1 MNNIELL
8 APAGN
13 LSRLKVALAYGAD
26 AVYAGGDSFSLRVRA
41 KNFSDEDLAE
51 AIRYT
56 REKGK
61 KIYIALNVIPHND
74 DIEQLVEY
82 IKKLQKLSPDA
93 FIISDLGAFSLAKEY
108 APEIPIHIS
117 TQANNVNY
125 KTVDMWHKL
134 GAERVVLA
142 RELSF
147 SEIKEIRDKASPEV
161 ELEAFIH
168 GAMCISYSGRCLLS
182 GYMTGRES
190 NSGDCA
196 HPCRWNYTLMEE
208 KRPGEHFPVYENDR
222 GTFIFNSKDMCMIE
236 YIPELMNSG
245 VTSFKIEGRVK
256 TEFYVATVVGA
267 YRRAIDEYLKNP
279 KDYKFNPEWLDELSK
294 VSNRGYT
301 TGFWLGKTDL
311 TSQNTTDGGYVRTYD
326 LAALFERN
334 ENGKCVF
341 TQKNKL
347 SVGDTIEIMSPD
359 AEPFIYTIDKM
370 WDENDEKIQDA
381 PHPLQ
386 IFKLNLGI
394 DLPEFSMIRK
404 KTNGG
409 NQDV

>member
-41 KNFSDEDLAE
+41 KNFTEEELAE
-51 AIRYT
+51 GIRYT
-56 REKGK
+56 HELGK
-61 KIYIALNVIPHND
+61 KFYLALNVIPHND
-74 DIEQLVEY
+74 DIEDFIEY
-82 IKKLQKLSPDA
+82 IKWVKTLKPDA
-93 FIISDLGAFSLAKEY
+93 FIISDLGAFNIAKEY
-108 APEIPIHIS
+108 APEIPIHVS

-125 KTVDMWHKL
+125 MTVDSWHKM

-142 RELSF
+142 RELSL
-147 SEIKEIRDKASPEV
+147 SEVKTIREKTDKSL

-236 YIPELMNSG
+236 YIPELINSG

-256 TEFYVATVVGA
+256 TEFYVATVIGV
-267 YRRAIDEYLKNP
+267 YRRAIDAYLKDPEN
-279 KDYKFNPEWLDELSK
+279 YNFNTDWIDELSK

-301 TGFWLGKTDL
+301 TGFWFGKPDNTA
-311 TSQNTTDGGYVRTYD
+311 QNTTDGGYVRNYD
-326 LAALFERN
+326 LAALFEKN

-341 TQKNKL
+341 TQKNKI
-347 SVGDTIEIMSPD
+347 SVGDVVEVMLPD
-359 AEPFIYTIDKM
+359 SEPFSFTIDKM
-370 WDENDEKIQDA
+370 WDEDDNEIESA
-381 PHPLQ
+381 PHPMQ
-386 IFKLNLGI
+386 IFKINLGKE
-394 DLPEFSMIRK
+394 LPEFSMLRK

-409 NQDV
+409 L

>member
-41 KNFSDEDLAE
+41 KNFTDEELEE

-56 REKGK
+56 HSLGK
-61 KIYIALNVIPHND
+61 KFYLALNVIPHNED
-74 DIEQLVEY
+74 LDNFIEY
-82 IKKLQKLSPDA
+82 IKKVKNFSPDA

-125 KTVDMWHKL
+125 KTVDMWHSL

-142 RELSF
+142 RELSLDEVKTIREKTNP
-147 SEIKEIRDKASPEV
+147 EI
-161 ELEAFIH
+161 ELEVFIH

-196 HPCRWNYTLMEE
+196 HPCRWKYTLMEE
-208 KRPGEHFPVYENDR
+208 KREGEYFPVYENDR
-222 GTFIFNSKDMCMIE
+222 GTFVFNSKDMCMIE
-236 YIPELMNSG
+236 HIPELMTSG
-245 VTSFKIEGRVK
+245 VKSFKIEGRVK
-256 TEFYVATVVGA
+256 TEFYVATVVGV

-279 KDYKFNPEWLDELSK
+279 DGYKFNKNWLDELSK

-301 TGFWLGKTDL
+301 TGFWLGKTDE
-311 TSQNTTDGGYVRTYD
+311 TSQNTEDGGYVRTYD
-326 LAALFERN
+326 LAALFEKN

-347 SVGDTIEIMSPD
+347 SVGDTVEIMVPNG
-359 AEPFIYTIDKM
+359 EPFSFTIDKM
-370 WDENDEKIQDA
+370 WDENNDEIDTA

-386 IFKLNLGI
+386 VFKLDLGCE
-394 DLPEFSMIRK
+394 LPEFSMMRK

-409 NQDV
+409 E

>member
-1 MNNIELL
+1 MNKIELL

-13 LSRLKVALAYGAD
+13 LSRLKIALAYGAD

-41 KNFSDEDLAE
+41 KNFTDEELAE
-51 AIRYT
+51 GIRYT
-56 REKGK
+56 HSLGK
-61 KIYIALNVIPHND
+61 KFYLALNVIPHND
-74 DIEQLVEY
+74 DIEALIEY
-82 IKKLQKLSPDA
+82 IKQIKELKPDA
-93 FIISDLGAFSLAKEY
+93 FIISDLGAFNLAKEY
-108 APEIPIHIS
+108 APEIPIHVS

-125 KTVDMWHKL
+125 MTVESWHKM

-147 SEIKEIRDKASPEV
+147 DEVKTIREKTSPDL

-208 KRPGEHFPVYENDR
+208 KRPGEYFPVYENDR

-236 YIPELMNSG
+236 HIPELINSG
-245 VTSFKIEGRVK
+245 ITSFKIEGRVK
-256 TEFYVATVVGA
+256 TEYYVATVVGA
-267 YRRAIDEYLKNP
+267 YRRAIDSYLSDP
-279 KDYKFNPEWLDELSK
+279 EGYKFNPEWLTEVSK

-301 TGFWLGKTDL
+301 TGFWFKKPDAN
-311 TSQNTTDGGYVRTYD
+311 SQNTVDGGYVRTYD
-326 LAALFERN
+326 LAALFEKN

-341 TQKNKL
+341 VQKNKL
-347 SVGDTIEIMSPD
+347 TVGDTVEVMTPD
-359 AEPFIYTIDKM
+359 GEPFTFKINKI
-370 WDENDEKIQDA
+370 WDENDSKIQSA
-381 PHPLQ
+381 PHPMQ
-386 IFKLNLGI
+386 IFKLDIGKE
-394 DLPEFSMIRK
+394 LPEFSMLRK
-404 KTNGG
+404 KTEG
-409 NQDV
+409 DL

>member
-13 LSRLKVALAYGAD
+13 LSRLKVALAFGAD

-41 KNFSDEDLAE
+41 KNFTEEELAE
-51 AIRYT
+51 GIRYT
-56 REKGK
+56 HELGK
-61 KIYIALNVIPHND
+61 KFYLALNVIPHND
-74 DIEQLVEY
+74 DIEDFIEY
-82 IKKLQKLSPDA
+82 IKWVKTLKPDA
-93 FIISDLGAFSLAKEY
+93 FIISDLGAFNIAKRY
-108 APEIPIHIS
+108 APEIPIHVS

-125 KTVDMWHKL
+125 MTVDSWHKL

-142 RELSF
+142 RELSL
-147 SEIKEIRDKASPEV
+147 SEVKTIREKTDKSL

-208 KRPGEHFPVYENDR
+208 KRPGEHFPVFENDR

-236 YIPELMNSG
+236 HIPELVNSG
-245 VTSFKIEGRVK
+245 ITSFKIEGRVK
-256 TEFYVATVVGA
+256 TEFYVATVVGV
-267 YRRAIDEYLKNP
+267 YRRAIDAYLKDPEN
-279 KDYKFNPEWLDELSK
+279 YKFNPNCIDELSK

-301 TGFWLGKTDL
+301 TGFWFGKPDNTA
-311 TSQNTTDGGYVRTYD
+311 QNTTDGGYVRNYD
-326 LAALFERN
+326 LAALFEKN

-341 TQKNKL
+341 TQKNKI
-347 SVGDTIEIMSPD
+347 SVGDVVEVMLPNS
-359 AEPFIYTIDKM
+359 EPFSYTIDKM
-370 WDENDEKIQDA
+370 WDEDDNEIESA
-381 PHPLQ
+381 PHPMQ
-386 IFKLNLGI
+386 IFKINLGKN
-394 DLPEFSMIRK
+394 LPDFSMLRK

-409 NQDV
+409 L

>member
-1 MNNIELL
+1 MNKIELL

-13 LSRLKVALAYGAD
+13 LSRLKIALAYGAD

-41 KNFSDEDLAE
+41 KNFTDEELAE
-51 AIRYT
+51 GIRHT
-56 REKGK
+56 HSLGK
-61 KIYIALNVIPHND
+61 KFYLALNVIPHNE
-74 DIEQLVEY
+74 DIDTLIEY
-82 IKKLQKLSPDA
+82 IKQVKELSPDA
-93 FIISDLGAFSLAKEY
+93 FIISDLGAFNIAKEY
-108 APEIPIHIS
+108 APEIPIHVS

-125 KTVDMWHKL
+125 MTVDSWHKM

-147 SEIKEIRDKASPEV
+147 DEVKTIREKTSPDL

-236 YIPELMNSG
+236 HIPQLINSG

-256 TEFYVATVVGA
+256 TEYYVATVVGA
-267 YRRAIDEYLKNP
+267 YRRAIDSYMENP
-279 KDYKFNPEWLDELSK
+279 EGYKFNPMWLEELSK

-301 TGFWLGKTDL
+301 TGFWLGKPDEN
-311 TSQNTTDGGYVRTYD
+311 SQNTVDGGYIRTYD
-326 LAALFERN
+326 LAALFVKN

-341 TQKNKL
+341 TQKNKI
-347 SVGDTIEIMSPD
+347 SVGDTVEVMTPGK
-359 AEPFIYTIDKM
+359 EPFSYVVKNI
-370 WDENDEKIQDA
+370 WDENDTKIESV
-381 PHPLQ
+381 PHPMQ
-386 IFKLNLGI
+386 TFKLDIGF
-394 DLPEFSMIRK
+394 DLPEFSMLRK

-409 NQDV
+409 I

>member
-1 MNNIELL
+1 MKNIELL
-8 APAGN
+8 APVGN
-13 LSRLKVALAYGAD
+13 LSRLKIALAYGAD

-41 KNFSDEDLAE
+41 KNFTDDELAE
-51 AIRYT
+51 GIRYT
-56 REKGK
+56 HSLNK
-61 KIYIALNVIPHND
+61 KFYLALNVIPHND
-74 DIEQLVEY
+74 DIEELISY
-82 IKKLQKLSPDA
+82 IKYIKDLKPDA
-93 FIISDLGAFSLAKEY
+93 FIISDLGAFNIARKF
-108 APEIPIHIS
+108 APEIPVHIS

-125 KTVDMWHKL
+125 MTVDAWHKM

-147 SEIKEIRDKASPEV
+147 DEVRTIRKKTSPDL

-236 YIPELMNSG
+236 HIPELINSG
-245 VTSFKIEGRVK
+245 ISSFKIEGRVK
-256 TEFYVATVVGA
+256 TEYYVATVVGV
-267 YRRAIDEYLKNP
+267 YRRAIDSYLSDPDNFIFDNAWK
-279 KDYKFNPEWLDELSK
+279 EELSK

-301 TGFWLGKTDL
+301 TGFWLNKPDEN
-311 TSQNTTDGGYVRTYD
+311 SQNTVDGGYIRTYD
-326 LAALFERN
+326 LAALFK
-334 ENGKCVF
+334 ENKDGKCVF
-341 TQKNKL
+341 VQKNKL
-347 SVGDTIEIMSPD
+347 SVGDVVEVMSPL
-359 AEPFIYTIDKM
+359 AEPFSFKIDKI
-370 WDENDEKIQDA
+370 WDENDTEIESA
-381 PHPLQ
+381 PHPMQ
-386 IFKLNLGI
+386 EFKLDIGRE
-394 DLPEFSMIRK
+394 LPEFSMLRK

-409 NQDV
+409 E

>member
-1 MNNIELL
+1 MNKIELL

-13 LSRLKVALAYGAD
+13 LSRLKIALAYGAD

-41 KNFSDEDLAE
+41 KNFTDEELAE
-51 AIRYT
+51 GIRYT
-56 REKGK
+56 HSLGK
-61 KIYIALNVIPHND
+61 KFYLALNVIPHND
-74 DIEQLVEY
+74 DIDSFIEY
-82 IKKLQKLSPDA
+82 IKQVKELKPDA
-93 FIISDLGAFSLAKEY
+93 FIISDLGAFNLAKEY
-108 APEIPIHIS
+108 APQIPIHVS

-125 KTVDMWHKL
+125 MTVDSWHKM

-147 SEIKEIRDKASPEV
+147 DEVKTIREKTSPDL

-208 KRPGEHFPVYENDR
+208 KRPGEYFPVYENDR

-236 YIPELMNSG
+236 HIPELINSG
-245 VTSFKIEGRVK
+245 ITSFKIEGRVK
-256 TEFYVATVVGA
+256 TEYYVATVVGA
-267 YRRAIDEYLKNP
+267 YRRAIDAYLLDP
-279 KDYKFNPEWLDELSK
+279 AGYKFNPEWLTELSK

-301 TGFWLGKTDL
+301 TGFWFNKPDAN
-311 TSQNTTDGGYVRTYD
+311 SQNTVDGGYVRTYD
-326 LAALFERN
+326 LAALFEKN

-341 TQKNKL
+341 VQKNKL
-347 SVGDTIEIMSPD
+347 TIGDTVEVMTPD
-359 AEPFIYTIDKM
+359 SEPFTFKINKI
-370 WDENDEKIQDA
+370 WDENDLEIQSA
-381 PHPLQ
+381 PHPMQ
-386 IFKLNLGI
+386 IFKLDIGKE
-394 DLPEFSMIRK
+394 LPEFSMLRK
-404 KTNGG
+404 KTEG
-409 NQDV
+409 DL

>member
-1 MNNIELL
+1 MKNIELL

-41 KNFSDEDLAE
+41 KNFTDEELEE

-56 REKGK
+56 HSLGK
-61 KIYIALNVIPHND
+61 KFYLALNVIPHNED
-74 DIEQLVEY
+74 LDEFAHYVKNV
-82 IKKLQKLSPDA
+82 KKLKPDA
-93 FIISDLGAFSLAKEY
+93 FIISDLGAFSLAKEH

-125 KTVDMWHKL
+125 KTVDMWHSL

-147 SEIKEIRDKASPEV
+147 DEVREIRNKTSPDV

-208 KRPGEHFPVYENDR
+208 KRPGEYFPVYENDR

-236 YIPELMNSG
+236 HIPELISSG

-256 TEFYVATVVGA
+256 TEFYVATVIGA

-279 KDYKFNPEWLDELSK
+279 DGYKFDKKWLEELSK

-301 TGFWLGKTDL
+301 TGFWLGKTDE
-311 TSQNTTDGGYVRTYD
+311 TSQNTEDGGYVRTYD
-326 LAALFERN
+326 LAALFEKN

-347 SVGDTIEIMSPD
+347 SVGDTVEIMVPKG
-359 AEPFIYTIDKM
+359 EPFSFTIDKM
-370 WDENDEKIQDA
+370 WDENNEEIDTA

-386 IFKLNLGI
+386 VFKLDLGRE
-394 DLPEFSMIRK
+394 LPEFSMMRK

-409 NQDV
+409 E

>member
-13 LSRLKVALAYGAD
+13 LSRLKIALAYGAD

-41 KNFSDEDLAE
+41 KNFSDEELLE

-56 REKGK
+56 HEKGK
-61 KIYIALNVIPHND
+61 KFYLALNVIPHNEDID
-74 DIEQLVEY
+74 DLIEY
-82 IKKLQKLSPDA
+82 IKKMKEFKPDA
-93 FIISDLGAFSLAKEY
+93 FIISDLGVFNIAKEY

-125 KTVDMWHKL
+125 MTVDAWHKM

-147 SEIKEIRDKASPEV
+147 DEVKTIREKTNPKL

-182 GYMTGRES
+182 SYMTGRES

-196 HPCRWNYTLMEE
+196 HPCRWQYTLMEE
-208 KRPGEHFPVYENDR
+208 KRPNEYFPVYENDR

-236 YIPELMNSG
+236 YIPELVNSG

-256 TEFYVATVVGA
+256 TEFYVATVIGV
-267 YRRAIDEYLKNP
+267 YRRAIDTYLKDPENF
-279 KDYKFNPEWLDELSK
+279 KFNPLWLEELSK

-301 TGFWLGKTDL
+301 TGFWLKKPDNN
-311 TSQNTTDGGYVRTYD
+311 SQNVVDGGYVRTYD

-347 SVGDTIEIMSPD
+347 SLGDTVEVMLPNG
-359 AEPFIYTIDKM
+359 EPFSFVIDKM
-370 WDENDEKIQDA
+370 WDEDDKEIETA
-381 PHPLQ
+381 PHPMQ
-386 IFKLNLGI
+386 IFKLSLGRE
-394 DLPEFSMIRK
+394 LPEFSMLRK
-404 KTNGG
+404 SVQGGQNG
-409 NQDV
+409 

>member
-41 KNFSDEDLAE
+41 KNFSDEELAE

-56 REKGK
+56 HKKGK

-74 DIEQLVEY
+74 DIEEFIEY
-82 IKKLQKLSPDA
+82 VKKIKELKPDA
-93 FIISDLGAFSLAKEY
+93 FIISDLGAFSLAKEH

-125 KTVDMWHKL
+125 KTVDMWHSL

-147 SEIKEIRDKASPEV
+147 DEVKTIRKKTSPDV

-236 YIPELMNSG
+236 HIPELINSG

-256 TEFYVATVVGA
+256 TEFYVATVVGV

-279 KDYKFNPEWLDELSK
+279 DGYKFNPEWFDELSK

-301 TGFWLGKTDL
+301 TGFWLGKTDAN
-311 TSQNTTDGGYVRTYD
+311 SQNTTDGGYVRTYD
-326 LAALFERN
+326 LAALFEKN

-341 TQKNKL
+341 VQKNKL
-347 SVGDTIEIMSPD
+347 SVGDTVEIMSPN
-359 AEPFIYTIDKM
+359 AEPFSYTIDKM
-370 WDENDEKIQDA
+370 WDGNDEEIMDA

-386 IFKLNLGI
+386 IFKLDLG
-394 DLPEFSMIRK
+394 LELAEFSMIRK

-409 NQDV
+409 N

>member
-13 LSRLKVALAYGAD
+13 LSRLKIALAYGAD

-41 KNFSDEDLAE
+41 KNFSDEELAE
-51 AIRYT
+51 GIRYT
-56 REKGK
+56 HSKGK
-61 KIYIALNVIPHND
+61 KFYLALNVIPHNE
-74 DIEQLVEY
+74 DIENFIEY
-82 IKKLQKLSPDA
+82 IKQVKELKPDA
-93 FIISDLGAFSLAKEY
+93 FIISDLGAFNLAKEY
-108 APEIPIHIS
+108 APEIPIHVS

-125 KTVDMWHKL
+125 MTVDSWHKM

-147 SEIKEIRDKASPEV
+147 EEVKTIREKTNPKL
-161 ELEAFIH
+161 ELEAFVH

-236 YIPELMNSG
+236 HIPELINSG

-256 TEFYVATVVGA
+256 TEFYVATVVGV
-267 YRRAIDEYLKNP
+267 YRRAIDAYLKDPENF
-279 KDYKFNPEWLDELSK
+279 KFNPLWLEELSK

-301 TGFWLGKTDL
+301 TGFWLGKPDGN
-311 TSQNTTDGGYVRTYD
+311 SQNTTDGGYVRTYD
-326 LAALFERN
+326 LAALFECN

-347 SVGDTIEIMSPD
+347 SVGDTVEVMVPNG
-359 AEPFIYTIDKM
+359 EPFSFTIDKM
-370 WDENDEKIQDA
+370 WDEEDNEIENA
-381 PHPLQ
+381 PHPMQ
-386 IFKLNLGI
+386 KFKLDLGR
-394 DLPEFSMIRK
+394 DLPEFSMLRK
-404 KTNGG
+404 TSNGG
-409 NQDV
+409 QNV

>member
-1 MNNIELL
+1 MKNIELL

-41 KNFSDEDLAE
+41 KNFTDEELAE

-56 REKGK
+56 HAAGK
-61 KIYIALNVIPHND
+61 KFYLALNVIPHNE
-74 DIEQLVEY
+74 DIDLFIEY
-82 IKKLQKLSPDA
+82 IKQVKELKPDA
-93 FIISDLGAFSLAKEY
+93 FIISDLGAFNLAKEH
-108 APEIPIHIS
+108 APEIPIHVS

-125 KTVDMWHKL
+125 ATVDSWHKM

-147 SEIKEIRDKASPEV
+147 DEVHTIREKTSPEL

-208 KRPGEHFPVYENDR
+208 KRPGEHFPVFENDR

-236 YIPELMNSG
+236 YIPELINSG

-256 TEFYVATVVGA
+256 TEFYVATVVSV
-267 YRRAIDEYLKNP
+267 YRRAIDAYLNDPEGYSFKQ
-279 KDYKFNPEWLDELSK
+279 EWLDELCK

-301 TGFWLGKTDL
+301 TGFWLKKPDEN
-311 TSQNTTDGGYVRTYD
+311 SQNTVDGGYIRTYD
-326 LAALFERN
+326 LAALFEKN
-334 ENGKCVF
+334 ENGKCMFV
-341 TQKNKL
+341 QKNKL
-347 SVGDTIEIMSPD
+347 SVGDTVEVMSPGSE
-359 AEPFIYTIDKM
+359 AFTFTIDEM
-370 WDENDEKIQDA
+370 WDEEDSPIESA
-381 PHPLQ
+381 PHPMQ
-386 IFKLNLGI
+386 VFKLNIGKE
-394 DLPEFSMIRK
+394 LPEFSMLRK
-404 KTNGG
+404 KTVGG
-409 NQDV
+409 I

>member
-1 MNNIELL
+1 MNKIELL

-13 LSRLKVALAYGAD
+13 LSRLKIALAYGAD

-41 KNFSDEDLAE
+41 KNFTDEELAE
-51 AIRYT
+51 GIRYT
-56 REKGK
+56 HSLGK
-61 KIYIALNVIPHND
+61 KFYLALNVIPHND
-74 DIEQLVEY
+74 DIESFIEY
-82 IKKLQKLSPDA
+82 LKQVKELKPDA
-93 FIISDLGAFSLAKEY
+93 FIISDLGAFNLAKEY
-108 APEIPIHIS
+108 APEIPIHVS

-125 KTVDMWHKL
+125 MTVDSWHKM

-147 SEIKEIRDKASPEV
+147 DEVKTIREKTSPDL

-208 KRPGEHFPVYENDR
+208 KRPGEYFPVYENDR

-236 YIPELMNSG
+236 HIPELINSG
-245 VTSFKIEGRVK
+245 ITSFKIEGRVK
-256 TEFYVATVVGA
+256 TEYYVATVVGA
-267 YRRAIDEYLKNP
+267 YRRAIDSYLSDP
-279 KDYKFNPEWLDELSK
+279 EGYKFNPEWLTEVSK

-301 TGFWLGKTDL
+301 TGFWFNKPDAN
-311 TSQNTTDGGYVRTYD
+311 SQNTVDGGYVRTYD
-326 LAALFERN
+326 LAALFEKN

-341 TQKNKL
+341 VQKNKL
-347 SVGDTIEIMSPD
+347 TVGDTVEVMTPD
-359 AEPFIYTIDKM
+359 GEPFTFKINKI
-370 WDENDEKIQDA
+370 WDENDSKIQSA
-381 PHPLQ
+381 PHPMQ
-386 IFKLNLGI
+386 IFKLDIGKE
-394 DLPEFSMIRK
+394 LPEFSMLRK
-404 KTNGG
+404 KTEG
-409 NQDV
+409 DL

>member
-41 KNFSDEDLAE
+41 KNFTDEELAE

-56 REKGK
+56 HEKGK
-61 KIYIALNVIPHND
+61 KIYIALNIIPHND
-74 DIEQLVEY
+74 DIDEFIEY
-82 IKKLQKLSPDA
+82 IKKIKVLKPDA
-93 FIISDLGAFSLAKEY
+93 FIISDLGAFSLAKEH

-147 SEIKEIRDKASPEV
+147 DEVREIRKKTSLDV

-182 GYMTGRES
+182 SYMTGRES

-208 KRPGEHFPVYENDR
+208 KREGEYFPVYENDR
-222 GTFIFNSKDMCMIE
+222 GTYIFNSKDMCMIE
-236 YIPELMNSG
+236 YIPELINSG

-279 KDYKFNPEWLDELSK
+279 DGYKFNPKWIDELSK

-301 TGFWLGKTDL
+301 TGFWLGKTDCD
-311 TSQNTTDGGYVRTYD
+311 SQNTTNGGYVRTYD
-326 LAALFERN
+326 LAALFEKN
-334 ENGKCVF
+334 ENGKCIF

-347 SVGDTIEIMSPD
+347 SVGDTVEIMSPNK
-359 AEPFIYTIDKM
+359 EPFSYTIHKM
-370 WDENDEKIQDA
+370 WDENDEEICEA

-386 IFKLNLGI
+386 ILKLDLGM
-394 DLPEFSMIRK
+394 DLEEFSMIRK

-409 NQDV
+409 N

>member
-41 KNFSDEDLAE
+41 KNFTEEELAE
-51 AIRYT
+51 GIRYT
-56 REKGK
+56 HELGK
-61 KIYIALNVIPHND
+61 KFYLALNVIPHND
-74 DIEQLVEY
+74 DIEDFIEY
-82 IKKLQKLSPDA
+82 IKWVKTLKPDA
-93 FIISDLGAFSLAKEY
+93 FIISDLGAFNIAKEY
-108 APEIPIHIS
+108 APEIPIHVS

-125 KTVDMWHKL
+125 MTVDSWHKM

-142 RELSF
+142 RELSL
-147 SEIKEIRDKASPEV
+147 SEVKTIREKTDKSL

-236 YIPELMNSG
+236 HIPELINSG

-256 TEFYVATVVGA
+256 TEFYVATVIGV
-267 YRRAIDEYLKNP
+267 YRRAIDAYLKDPEN
-279 KDYKFNPEWLDELSK
+279 YNFNTDWMDELSK

-301 TGFWLGKTDL
+301 TGFWFGKPDNTA
-311 TSQNTTDGGYVRTYD
+311 QNTTDGGYVRNYD
-326 LAALFERN
+326 LAALFEKS

-341 TQKNKL
+341 TQKNKI
-347 SVGDTIEIMSPD
+347 SVGDVVEVMLPD
-359 AEPFIYTIDKM
+359 SEPFSFTIDKM
-370 WDENDEKIQDA
+370 WDEDDNEIESA
-381 PHPLQ
+381 PHPMQ
-386 IFKLNLGI
+386 IFKINLGKE
-394 DLPEFSMIRK
+394 LPEFSMLRK

-409 NQDV
+409 L

>member
-1 MNNIELL
+1 MKNIELL

-41 KNFSDEDLAE
+41 KNFTDEELAE

-56 REKGK
+56 HAAGK
-61 KIYIALNVIPHND
+61 KFYLALNVIPHNE
-74 DIEQLVEY
+74 DIDLFIEY
-82 IKKLQKLSPDA
+82 IKQVKELKPDA
-93 FIISDLGAFSLAKEY
+93 FIISDLGAFNLAKEH
-108 APEIPIHIS
+108 APEIPIHVS

-125 KTVDMWHKL
+125 ATVDSWHKM

-147 SEIKEIRDKASPEV
+147 DEVHTIREKTSPEL

-190 NSGDCA
+190 KSGDGA

-208 KRPGEHFPVYENDR
+208 KRPGEHFPVFENDR

-236 YIPELMNSG
+236 YIPELINSG

-256 TEFYVATVVGA
+256 TEFYVATVVSV
-267 YRRAIDEYLKNP
+267 YRRAIDAYLNDP
-279 KDYKFNPEWLDELSK
+279 KGYSFKQEWLDELCK

-301 TGFWLGKTDL
+301 TGFWLKKPDEN
-311 TSQNTTDGGYVRTYD
+311 SQNTVDGGYIRTYD
-326 LAALFERN
+326 LAALFETN

-341 TQKNKL
+341 VQKNKL
-347 SVGDTIEIMSPD
+347 SVGDTVEVMSPGNE
-359 AEPFIYTIDKM
+359 AFTFTIDKM
-370 WDENDEKIQDA
+370 WDEEDSPIESA
-381 PHPLQ
+381 PHPMQL
-386 IFKLNLGI
+386 FKLNIGKE
-394 DLPEFSMIRK
+394 LPEFSMLRK
-404 KTNGG
+404 KTVGG
-409 NQDV
+409 I

>member
-13 LSRLKVALAYGAD
+13 LSRLKIALAYGAD

-41 KNFSDEDLAE
+41 KNFTDEELAE
-51 AIRYT
+51 GIRYT
-56 REKGK
+56 HSLGK
-61 KIYIALNVIPHND
+61 KFYLALNVIPHNE
-74 DIEQLVEY
+74 DIDELIEY
-82 IKKLQKLSPDA
+82 IKWVKELSPDA
-93 FIISDLGAFSLAKEY
+93 FIISDLGAFNIAKKY
-108 APEIPIHIS
+108 APEIPIHVS

-125 KTVDMWHKL
+125 MTVDAWHKM

-142 RELSF
+142 RELSL
-147 SEIKEIRDKASPEV
+147 SEVATIREKTDKNL

-236 YIPELMNSG
+236 HIPELVTSG
-245 VTSFKIEGRVK
+245 ITSFKVEGRVK
-256 TEFYVATVVGA
+256 TEFYVATVVGT
-267 YRRAIDEYLKNP
+267 YRRAIDAYLADPEN
-279 KDYKFNPEWLDELSK
+279 YKFNPDWLDELSK

-301 TGFWLGKTDL
+301 TGFWFGKPDNTA
-311 TSQNTTDGGYVRTYD
+311 QNTTDGGYVRNYD
-326 LAALFERN
+326 LAALFEKN
-334 ENGKCVF
+334 EDGKCVF
-341 TQKNKL
+341 IQKNKL
-347 SVGDTIEIMSPD
+347 SVGDTVEVMLPD
-359 AEPFIYTIDKM
+359 SAPFSYTIEKM
-370 WDENDEKIQDA
+370 WDENDEKIESA
-381 PHPLQ
+381 PHPMQ
-386 IFKLNLGI
+386 CFKLDLGR
-394 DLPEFSMIRK
+394 DLPEFSMLRK
-404 KTNGG
+404 KC
-409 NQDV
+409 

>member
-1 MNNIELL
+1 MTKIELL

-13 LSRLKVALAYGAD
+13 LNRLKVALAYGAD
-26 AVYAGGDSFSLRVRA
+26 AVYAGGDAFSLRVRA
-41 KNFSDEDLAE
+41 KNFTDEELKE
-51 AIRYT
+51 GIEYT
-56 REKGK
+56 HSLGK
-61 KIYIALNVIPHND
+61 KFYLALNVIPHND
-74 DIEQLVEY
+74 DIDTFIEY
-82 IKKLQKLSPDA
+82 VKEVKKLKPDA
-93 FIISDLGAFSLAKEY
+93 FIISDLGAFNLAKKY
-108 APEIPIHIS
+108 APEVPIHIS

-125 KTVDMWHKL
+125 MTVDAWHKM

-147 SEIKEIRDKASPEV
+147 AEVKTIRQKTSPDL

-208 KRPGEHFPVYENDR
+208 KRPGEHFPVFENDR

-236 YIPELMNSG
+236 YIPELINSG

-256 TEFYVATVVGA
+256 TEYYVATVVGA
-267 YRRAIDEYLKNP
+267 YRKAIDAYLNNPEEYV
-279 KDYKFNPEWLDELSK
+279 FNPEWLNELSK

-301 TGFWLGKTDL
+301 TGFWLNKPDEN
-311 TSQNTTDGGYVRTYD
+311 SQNTKDGGYIRNYD
-326 LAALFERN
+326 LAAIFEKN

-341 TQKNKL
+341 VQKNKI
-347 SVGDTIEIMSPD
+347 SVGDTVEIISPD
-359 AEPFIYTIDKM
+359 NEPFSYTVDKI
-370 WDENDEKIQDA
+370 WDENDLEIESV
-381 PHPLQ
+381 PHPMQ
-386 IFKLNLGI
+386 IFKLNIGRELSQ
-394 DLPEFSMIRK
+394 FSMIRK
-404 KTNGG
+404 RTGG
-409 NQDV
+409 NV

>member
-13 LSRLKVALAYGAD
+13 LSRLKIALAYGAD

-41 KNFSDEDLAE
+41 KNFTDEELAE
-51 AIRYT
+51 GIRYT
-56 REKGK
+56 HSLGK
-61 KIYIALNVIPHND
+61 KFYLALNVIPHNE
-74 DIEQLVEY
+74 DIDELIEY
-82 IKKLQKLSPDA
+82 IKWVKELSPDA
-93 FIISDLGAFSLAKEY
+93 FIISDLGAFNIAKKY
-108 APEIPIHIS
+108 APEIPIHVS

-125 KTVDMWHKL
+125 MTVDAWHKM

-142 RELSF
+142 RELSL
-147 SEIKEIRDKASPEV
+147 SEVATIREKTDKNL

-236 YIPELMNSG
+236 HIPELVNSG
-245 VTSFKIEGRVK
+245 ITSFKVEGRVK
-256 TEFYVATVVGA
+256 TEFYVATVVGT
-267 YRRAIDEYLKNP
+267 YRRAIDAYLADPEN
-279 KDYKFNPEWLDELSK
+279 YKFNPDWLDELSK

-301 TGFWLGKTDL
+301 TGFWFGKPDNTA
-311 TSQNTTDGGYVRTYD
+311 QNTTDGGYVRNYD
-326 LAALFERN
+326 LAALFEKN
-334 ENGKCVF
+334 EDGKCVF
-341 TQKNKL
+341 IQKNKL
-347 SVGDTIEIMSPD
+347 SVGDTVEVMLPD
-359 AEPFIYTIDKM
+359 SAPFSYTIKEL
-370 WDENDEKIQDA
+370 WDENGEKIESA
-381 PHPLQ
+381 PHPMQ
-386 IFKLNLGI
+386 RFKLDLGR
-394 DLPEFSMIRK
+394 DLPKFSMLRK
-404 KTNGG
+404 KC
-409 NQDV
+409 

>member
-1 MNNIELL
+1 MKNIELL

-41 KNFSDEDLAE
+41 KNFTDEELE
-51 AIRYT
+51 EGIRYT
-56 REKGK
+56 HKLGK
-61 KIYIALNVIPHND
+61 KFYLALNVIPHNE
-74 DIEQLVEY
+74 DIDNLIEY
-82 IKKLQKLSPDA
+82 IEKMKELNPDA
-93 FIISDLGAFSLAKEY
+93 FIISDLGAFSLAKKY
-108 APEIPIHIS
+108 APEIPVHIS

-125 KTVDMWHKL
+125 MTVDTWHKM

-147 SEIKEIRDKASPEV
+147 DEVKTIREKSSA

-236 YIPELMNSG
+236 HIPELIESG
-245 VTSFKIEGRVK
+245 IKSFKIEGRVK

-279 KDYKFNPEWLDELSK
+279 DEYKFNPKWLDELSK

-301 TGFWLGKTDL
+301 TGFWFNKPDL
-311 TSQNTTDGGYVRTYD
+311 SSQNTTDGGYIRTYD
-326 LAALFERN
+326 LAALFEKI

-341 TQKNKL
+341 LQKNKL
-347 SVGDTIEIMSPD
+347 SVGDEVEIMLPND
-359 AEPFIYTIDKM
+359 EPFSFTIDKM
-370 WDENDEKIQDA
+370 WDENDKEIDTA
-381 PHPLQ
+381 PHPMQ
-386 IFKLNLGI
+386 IFKLNLNKE
-394 DLPEFSMIRK
+394 LPEFSMIRK
-404 KTNGG
+404 KTTGG
-409 NQDV
+409 LADA